1 MGRARGRSSG
11 RISISRGRSIELPDD
26 VQPILERS
34 GVDGSR
40 VQQLEQQ
47 ISQLQNEKS
56 ALQNRVAEL
65 EGRLQ
70 NTVPLSDARNA
81 VQQAFNAGVQRV
93 IDFLKQRGIL

>member
-1 MGRARGRSSG
+1 MARLRGRSSG

-26 VQPILERS
+26 VQPILEES
-34 GVDGSR
+34 GVNGSR
-40 VQQLEQQ
+40 VTQLEQQ
-47 ISQLQNEKS
+47 VSQLQSEKS

-65 EGRLQ
+65 EGQLQ
-70 NTVPLSDARNA
+70 DTVPLSDAQNA